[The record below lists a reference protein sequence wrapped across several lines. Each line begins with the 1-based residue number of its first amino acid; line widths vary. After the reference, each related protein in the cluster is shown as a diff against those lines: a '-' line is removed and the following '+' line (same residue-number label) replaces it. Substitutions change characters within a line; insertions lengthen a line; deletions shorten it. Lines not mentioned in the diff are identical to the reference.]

1 MKKPKTKLTNAQ
13 RITAMVCRPVW
24 QKLSKA
30 GVIEESFDDWRHR
43 ECLACCGHHLSEAP
57 KKLHDE
63 IEAHFRSLG
72 GDTGGAYQQLTG
84 KENAERQQRY
94 VIADLAKKLNVSD
107 PESYAQSLQP
117 HQLKGVIINLKANLK
132 QRSKQ
137 PA

>member
-1 MKKPKTKLTNAQ
+1 MSKQRTKLTNVQ
-13 RITAMVCRPVW
+13 RITCMVAKPVW
-24 QKLSKA
+24 KKLSKI
-30 GVIEESFDDWRHR
+30 GVVEETFDAWRHR
-43 ECLACCGHHLSEAP
+43 ECEALCGHRLSDAP
-57 KKLHDE
+57 KALHDE

-72 GDTGGAYQQLTG
+72 GDTGGAYEQLTG
-84 KENAERQQRY
+84 RQNKERQQRY

-132 QRSKQ
+132 QRNKQ